1 MIDLDFY
8 PYEQF
13 EPSMNMALDEYFLKH
28 TTGISVRLYGWSP
41 GGVSLGKSQTIE
53 QAVDV
58 AFCRQHGIPVVRRS
72 TGGAA
77 VYHKGDVTYM
87 VAAPLRAFTDSS
99 VLGCYRDIAR
109 ILLATFHDLG
119 LSCRFAGKVN
129 MVDRRNGLKSGIA
142 CFLLPSDYE
151 IVSDG
156 RKLVGNAQ
164 RRESGRLMQH
174 GSIAWDF
181 DYIET
186 ASLLRASEDNLRDK
200 VTAVKDH
207 LPDRTPADLQTAMVT
222 TLKRNGF
229 HVNLGGP
236 VLDHVDRDKVFELLD
251 AFPLQ

>member
-1 MIDLDFY
+1 MTDLDFY
-8 PYEQF
+8 PYEPF
-13 EPSMNMALDEYFLKH
+13 EPAMNMALDEYFLKYE
-28 TTGISVRLYGWSP
+28 TGIAVRLYGWAP
-41 GGVSLGKSQTIE
+41 GAVSLGKSQTIG

-58 AFCRQHGIPVVRRS
+58 AYCRQHRIPVVRRR

-77 VYHKGDVTYM
+77 VDHKGDVTYM

-109 ILLATFHDLG
+109 ILLATFHQLG
-119 LSCRFAGKVN
+119 LSCRFAGTVN
-129 MVDRRNGLKSGIA
+129 MTDRRNGLRSGIA

-151 IVSDG
+151 IVSHG

-181 DYIET
+181 DYGET
-186 ASLLRASEDNLRDK
+186 GALLRAPEEILRQK
-200 VTAVKDH
+200 VTAVRD
-207 LPDRTPADLQTAMVT
+207 LDPDRTPSDLQQAMIS
-222 TLKRNGF
+222 TLNRNGF
-229 HVNLGGP
+229 RVNLRGP

-251 AFPLQ
+251 TFPLQ